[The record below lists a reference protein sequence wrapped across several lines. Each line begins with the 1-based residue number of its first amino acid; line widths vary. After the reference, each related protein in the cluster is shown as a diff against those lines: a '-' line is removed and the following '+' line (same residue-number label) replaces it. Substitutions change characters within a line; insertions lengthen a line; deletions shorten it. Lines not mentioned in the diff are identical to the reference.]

1 MSEDVQPEQSS
12 SNADVGAP
20 DIPAYTH
27 DGWRGRS
34 KLPGTVS
41 VAGSRAELAANRI
54 VRLAAGLAT
63 GDRIGSKDDLRRL
76 TGVSV
81 GTVNEAIKLA
91 QARGVIT
98 SRPGPGGG
106 LFVADPSPLAR
117 MNSWFRSAASD
128 SAALGESIAIRDAL
142 APMLVDEVLA
152 GITDDDQDALDALAR
167 EVSRT
172 RDGGDVAAFIWAV
185 WNVHERFAQLGRSQL
200 LDSLYLSI
208 MDVGTSHLRAQLVDL
223 AESGEARTI
232 QLTGLAR
239 VTLDFVAALAVHDR
253 EAAVAALCATDPTM
267 ILRSE

>member
-1 MSEDVQPEQSS
+1 MSEDAEAQQSS
-12 SNADVGAP
+12 TADAGAP

-27 DGWRGRS
+27 AGWRGRTE
-34 KLPGTVS
+34 LPGTVS

-63 GDRIGSKDDLRRL
+63 GERIGSKDDLRRL

-106 LFVADPSPLAR
+106 IFVADPSPLAR

-128 SAALGESIAIRDAL
+128 SAALPESIAIRDSL
-142 APMLVDEVLA
+142 APLLVDEVLA
-152 GITDDDQDALDALAR
+152 GLTADDLSNLDALAH
-167 EVSRT
+167 EVTRT
-172 RDGGDVAAFIWAV
+172 RDDGDVSAFVWAV

-223 AESGEARTI
+223 AEAGTAPTV
-232 QLTGLAR
+232 QLAGLAT
-239 VTLDFVAALAVHDR
+239 VTLDFVAALANGDR
-253 EAAVAALCATDPTM
+253 DAAIAALCATDPTM